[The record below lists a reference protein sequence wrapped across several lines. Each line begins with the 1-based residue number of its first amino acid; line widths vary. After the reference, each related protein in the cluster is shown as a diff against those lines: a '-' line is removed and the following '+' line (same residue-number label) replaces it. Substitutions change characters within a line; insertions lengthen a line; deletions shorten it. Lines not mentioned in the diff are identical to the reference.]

1 MSLASLARSASAV
14 APYRAFWAA
23 RDRVQTNLTGCI
35 KMICTLT
42 RLASDHGLT
51 SRRARS
57 ILGLIR
63 ALGGAAIGMRLHP
76 SHAAK
81 SAAGNFPKTPAWK
94 FSFVNHVTTSLFFV
108 STQSGMTDAAALL
121 GLPKPNWGSAADTAA
136 GLIPR
141 AMPSTN
147 AFSP

>member
-1 MSLASLARSASAV
+1 MHSHPAGIRPRIDLAPRPVHPGVDPGAGWGSDRYAAAPLACGEECR
-14 APYRAFWAA
+14 
-23 RDRVQTNLTGCI
+23 
-35 KMICTLT
+35 
-42 RLASDHGLT
+42 
-51 SRRARS
+51 
-57 ILGLIR
+57 
-63 ALGGAAIGMRLHP
+63 
-76 SHAAK
+76 
-81 SAAGNFPKTPAWK
+81 GNFPKTPAWK

-108 STQSGMTDAAALL
+108 PTQSGMTDAAVLL